1 MGRGLLVF
9 EAILWWP
16 GCRLSALGFQQG
28 FGAHWNGAYPQ
39 AIPLGP
45 GREATWRNGH
55 ACRHDG

>member
-28 FGAHWNGAYPQ
+28 FGAHWNGA
-39 AIPLGP
+39 
-45 GREATWRNGH
+45 
-55 ACRHDG
+55 